1 MAKKLSDNQWNVRV
15 PKEFRGWDDERIEA
29 KGLDKALCTAAAVYY
44 IIALPASDRERII
57 RNYRKF
63 LQEGCAVDNDGLS
76 PLEAA
81 FEKAKEIIPE
91 GSLRSQKKTGRK

>member
-15 PKEFRGWDDERIEA
+15 PKEFRGWGDERIEA

-44 IIALPASDRERII
+44 IIALPGSDRERII
-57 RNYRKF
+57 SNYRDF
-63 LQEGCAVDNDGLS
+63 LQKGCPIDNDGLS

-81 FEKAKEIIPE
+81 FEKANKIIPV
-91 GSLRSQKKTGRK
+91 GSLLSQKKTGQK